1 MYLLIYLMTFNYNFL
16 IISNIIS
23 AVDVQPKKIHHK
35 FCKMNII
42 YNLSN
47 QSFDFVEEIESGRL
61 ARDYIITHILIEHS
75 YDISVY

>member
-1 MYLLIYLMTFNYNFL
+1 MTFNYNFL

-23 AVDVQPKKIHHK
+23 AVEKPKKILHK

-47 QSFDFVEEIESGRL
+47 
-61 ARDYIITHILIEHS
+61 
-75 YDISVY
+75 